1 MVNVPPSV
9 NSALITFFQGQCPNP
24 SLVTKTA
31 NVYHLCCYDQ
41 GGGAWRGV
49 CPAINAL
56 PAMLAAN
63 LWLASATLMDSCVSI
78 ADIEGKLTTRTA
90 PTGVAAAMKK
100 GKPKAKA
107 KKKKVPKTGAAKGK
121 KPATRKPNR

>member
-1 MVNVPPSV
+1 
-9 NSALITFFQGQCPNP
+9 
-24 SLVTKTA
+24 
-31 NVYHLCCYDQ
+31 
-41 GGGAWRGV
+41 
-49 CPAINAL
+49 
-56 PAMLAAN
+56 
-63 LWLASATLMDSCVSI
+63 MDSCVSI

-121 KPATRKPNR
+121 KTCDKKAQPLKLISITPEFIEAGRKGVIAWGDCLVFVFGLRRLLS